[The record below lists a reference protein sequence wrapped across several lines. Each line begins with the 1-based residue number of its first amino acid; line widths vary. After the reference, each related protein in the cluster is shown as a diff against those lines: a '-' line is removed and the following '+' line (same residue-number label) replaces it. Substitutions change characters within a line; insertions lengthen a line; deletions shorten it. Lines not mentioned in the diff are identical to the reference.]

1 MDSNHKAVLL
11 FGLAWAFAGLGFSA
25 VYYRYLPAGIELVAT
40 LVGLLTA
47 GAISG
52 ALLLAVR
59 SGMSTPVGKALVVVG
74 YALFTPIALMAGLLA
89 PGPFEAF
96 DRSPDIALAFLAPLA
111 IVLYAS
117 ALIGLG
123 LVVTGGLAIV
133 AHRLALRAQTPG
145 RSLEVRSRIS

>member
-25 VYYRYLPAGIELVAT
+25 VYYRYVPGGIELAAI
-40 LVGLLTA
+40 LIGLFLS

-52 ALLLAVR
+52 GLLLAVR
-59 SGMSTPVGKALVVVG
+59 SGMSTPVGKVLVVVG

-89 PGPFEAF
+89 PGPFEAYG
-96 DRSPDIALAFLAPLA
+96 RNPDIALAFLAPLA

-123 LVVTGGLAIV
+123 LGLTGGLAV
-133 AHRLALRAQTPG
+133 AAHRLALRAQSPG
-145 RSLEVRSRIS
+145 RSLEIRSRTS

>member
-1 MDSNHKAVLL
+1 MDSNHKAVFL

-25 VYYRYLPAGIELVAT
+25 VYYRYVPGGIELVAI

-59 SGMSTPVGKALVVVG
+59 SGMSTPLGKALVVVG
-74 YALFTPIALMAGLLA
+74 YALFTPVALMAGLLA
-89 PGPFEAF
+89 PGPFEAYE
-96 DRSPDIALAFLAPLA
+96 RNPDIALAFLAPLA

-123 LVVTGGLAIV
+123 LVLTGGLAV
-133 AHRLALRAQTPG
+133 AAHRLALRTQTPG
-145 RSLEVRSRIS
+145 RSLQARSRTS

>member
-1 MDSNHKAVLL
+1 MESNHKAVLL
-11 FGLAWAFAGLGFSA
+11 FGLAWACAGLGFSA
-25 VYYRYLPAGIELVAT
+25 VYYRYVPSGIELVAT
-40 LVGLLTA
+40 LIGLFTA

-59 SGMSTPVGKALVVVG
+59 SGMNTPVGKGLVVVG
-74 YALFTPIALMAGLLA
+74 YALFTPIALLAGLLA

-96 DRSPDIALAFLAPLA
+96 GRNPDIALAFLAPLA

-123 LVVTGGLAIV
+123 LALTGGLAV
-133 AHRLALRAQTPG
+133 AAHRLALRTQTSG
-145 RSLEVRSRIS
+145 RPFEARTRVS